1 VVSGEPG
8 EGPHSS
14 GPFLLRGGDM
24 KTKDNTNFL
33 LFVIVIVVMWLGYVT
48 SMVIDT
54 DSKLARR
61 VDRVE
66 ADNVLQ
72 QQMIK
77 KLGQDALT
85 DR

>member
-1 VVSGEPG
+1 
-8 EGPHSS
+8 
-14 GPFLLRGGDM
+14 M

-85 DR
+85 AR

>member
-1 VVSGEPG
+1 
-8 EGPHSS
+8 
-14 GPFLLRGGDM
+14 M

-33 LFVIVIVVMWLGYVT
+33 LFMIVIVVMWLGYVT
-48 SMVIDT
+48 SIVIDT
-54 DSKLARR
+54 DAKLARR

-85 DR
+85 AR